1 MSNDSRWSRR
11 NFLKAGTI
19 ATVPLAAGLSAL
31 PAFGAPQ
38 AGSSAAALQSRISGT
53 VVVKSDASY
62 EAWRKAMIWQLAKAD
77 RKPDMIVQAVNADD
91 VRQTVLYAAANGLK
105 VTTRCGGHSMAACFL
120 RDSGVLIDVGH
131 LDGIEVDVATKTAKV
146 GPGVFTRGLAERL
159 LEDGLAFP
167 GAHCG
172 TVPIGGYLLGGGVGL
187 NANAWTHGLSV
198 FGVKG
203 VDIVTADGRLLHAS
217 ETENADLFWAARGG
231 GPGLFG
237 VVTQFHLQCFD
248 APKLIWG
255 ATYVL
260 PYAQLAEMN
269 DLMAKVAPTLDR
281 DVEILSSVAAIPG
294 KSKDLPPDQRF
305 AIYVDV
311 NAFVGS
317 EAEGR
322 RKLAPITG
330 HPIASRAIDK
340 VLDRAGS
347 YDRYYSD
354 NEAGFPQAHWM
365 GDSIWVD
372 DPTQAVAL
380 LYEYI
385 PRCPAPRGTPIV
397 LYTGEQTQPDAAA
410 SRYAPYYIAYY
421 LEWDDPAD
429 EAPSRK
435 FCRELFKKLKAIG
448 KGSYINEMDQEGR
461 PEDIA
466 DCYSPEA
473 WKRLAQLRRRW
484 DPNGVFHGFYGQ
496 S

>member
-11 NFLKAGTI
+11 NILKAGTI
-19 ATVPLAAGLSAL
+19 ATVPLVTGLSAF
-31 PAFGAPQ
+31 PVFGAPA
-38 AGSSAAALQSRISGT
+38 AGSNAAALQARIGGT
-53 VVVKSDASY
+53 VIVKNDASY

-77 RKPDMIVQAVNADD
+77 RKPDMIVQATSVED
-91 VRQTVLYAAANGLK
+91 VQQAVRYAAENGMK
-105 VTTRCGGHSMAACFL
+105 ATTRCGGHSMAACFL
-120 RDSGVLIDVGH
+120 RDTGMLIDVGQ
-131 LDGIEVDVATKTAKV
+131 LDGIEVDAATKTAKV
-146 GPGVFTRGLAERL
+146 GPGVFSRGLSERL

-187 NANAWTHGLSV
+187 NANAWTQGLSV

-203 VDIVTADGRLLHAS
+203 VDIVTADGRSIHAS
-217 ETENADLFWAARGG
+217 EKENSDLFWAVRGG

-237 VVTQFHLQCFD
+237 VVTRFHLQCFD
-248 APKLIWG
+248 APKVIWG

-260 PYAQLAEMN
+260 PYSELQAMN
-269 DLMAKVAPTLDR
+269 DVMAKVVPTLDR
-281 DVEILSSVAAIPG
+281 DVEVLSSVAAIAG
-294 KSKDLPPDQRF
+294 KSADLPAEERF
-305 AIYVDV
+305 AIYIDV
-311 NAFVGS
+311 NAFVAS

-322 RKLAPITG
+322 RKIAPITG
-330 HPIASRAIDK
+330 HPITARATSAI
-340 VLDRAGS
+340 LDRAGS

-372 DPTQAVAL
+372 DPTEAVAL
-380 LYEYI
+380 LSEYI
-385 PRCPAPRGTPIV
+385 PKCPAPRGTPVV
-397 LYTGEQTQPDAAA
+397 LYTGVQTQPDAAV

-429 EAPSRK
+429 EGPSRA
-435 FCRELFKKLKAIG
+435 FCRDLFKKLKKIS

-461 PEDIA
+461 PEDIP
-466 DCYSPEA
+466 DCYSPQA
-473 WKRLAQLRRRW
+473 WKRLAQLRKRW
-484 DPNGVFHGFYGQ
+484 DPKGVFHDFYGQ